1 MPELLTRNQLKR
13 LIREV
18 IKEAE
23 GGAPDFPSY
32 SQRADEIIKSL
43 LARGA
48 RNNRRFKKFAV
59 DLKYKAK
66 LADLGIIHKELEP
79 IMAAL
84 RAGER
89 VTPSAR
95 NKYLTAY
102 PDDTTATTG
111 SEEDFPKPPIPYGPE
126 DWKRWSDAERE
137 EKKAKY
143 KTFKKRKLP

>member
-1 MPELLTRNQLKR
+1 MPELLAKCQLKR

-23 GGAPDFPSY
+23 EGTPDFPSY
-32 SQRADEIIKSL
+32 SQKADEIIKFL

-48 RNNRRFKKFAV
+48 KNNRRFKKFAD

-66 LADLGIIHKELEP
+66 LADLGIIHSELEP
-79 IMAAL
+79 IMTAL

-89 VTPSAR
+89 ATPSAR
-95 NKYLTAY
+95 DKYIDVHS
-102 PDDTTATTG
+102 DDVTG